1 MLDARQPAFAPRQV
15 VSTSPEPIAFS
26 GMAALGSKLYITG
39 GCQVRAAPPADRAC
53 LRRRQPYRGW
63 ARQNGD
69 GTIPNDR
76 SDQQQLWVFD
86 TADASWAV
94 GPPMLRARQECAA
107 VTLGSCCILAGGRR
121 HSFVCPAR
129 TRKVG
134 GCEEDGAL
142 MLDHSELPHD
152 TRP

>member
-1 MLDARQPAFAPRQV
+1 LANPVQ
-15 VSTSPEPIAFS
+15 FS
-26 GMAALGSKLYITG
+26 F
-39 GCQVRAAPPADRAC
+39 
-53 LRRRQPYRGW
+53 

-107 VTLGSCCILAGGRR
+107 VTLGDRVYAFGWHADRSCESIGAGEAGWREEAACP
-121 HSFVCPAR
+121 VCR
-129 TRKVG
+129 GT
-134 GCEEDGAL
+134 
-142 MLDHSELPHD
+142 LPSLCH
-152 TRP
+152 PL

>member
-1 MLDARQPAFAPRQV
+1 M

-39 GCQVRAAPPADRAC
+39 GCQVRATPPVDHAC
-53 LRRRQPYRGW
+53 LRGGSLTGA

-86 TADASWAV
+86 TADGSWAV

-107 VTLGSCCILAGGRR
+107 VTLGDRVYAFGWHADRSCESIGAGEAGWREEAACP
-121 HSFVCPAR
+121 VCR
-129 TRKVG
+129 GT
-134 GCEEDGAL
+134 
-142 MLDHSELPHD
+142 LPSLCH
-152 TRP
+152 PL